1 MTSRHNEPI
10 EPSGS
15 RPTRQ
20 HQRRFDRAVGDL
32 HRALPRHLRA
42 LRSRAASLWG
52 ALVREW
58 SWGAGEVYQR
68 RADHEARLHFVHELG
83 PQQLRS
89 VLHQAKQEWAAV
101 GDGQEKDAALAGLD
115 FDGLSVQQVLE
126 QQIVL
131 VECLARV
138 SPSARLCA

>member
-1 MTSRHNEPI
+1 M
-10 EPSGS
+10 
-15 RPTRQ
+15 
-20 HQRRFDRAVGDL
+20 
-32 HRALPRHLRA
+32 
-42 LRSRAASLWG
+42 
-52 ALVREW
+52 REW

-101 GDGQEKDAALAGLD
+101 GDGHEKDAALGQVAGLD
-115 FDGLSVQQVLE
+115 FDGQSVEQLLE
-126 QQIVL
+126 LEIVL